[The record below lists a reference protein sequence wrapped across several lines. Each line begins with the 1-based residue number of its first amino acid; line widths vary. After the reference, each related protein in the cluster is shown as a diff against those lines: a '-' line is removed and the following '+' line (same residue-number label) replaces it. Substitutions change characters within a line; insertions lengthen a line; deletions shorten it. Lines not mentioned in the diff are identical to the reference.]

1 VQQAVDVLTGLSRS
15 YLFEDLDRA
24 DLAALAAA
32 ATTRRLVRGEHLW
45 QIGDPAEEI
54 LVVYEGEVKDSV
66 VDTDGNEVTHF
77 VHGPGMTFGEPGF
90 FAVDRRRIV
99 SVVAL
104 AATVL
109 IRLDRRDLVPFMD
122 KHQSIKDRA
131 LEGLASNT
139 RWQSTLI
146 ASLFNRSLADRV
158 ALRLLELVD
167 SGYEPHDGLPSTPR
181 ISQSTLAAMIGVS
194 RENVNRALAALTGAG
209 LIRQEKG
216 QYVLLNEAALRDHL
230 ARDWPIAGRRDRRH
244 RSLVRRPD
252 DLPAVPARKPA
263 AELRRPHGR
272 GQPDPPPRQR
282 GPRLLRQ
289 EDRRRNDR
297 QVRAPRAQ
305 TQDQ

>member
-1 VQQAVDVLTGLSRS
+1 VQQAVDVLSGLSRS

-24 DLAALAAA
+24 DLAPLAAA

-45 QIGDPAEEI
+45 QIGDPADEI

-146 ASLFNRSLADRV
+146 ASLFSRSLADRV

-167 SGYEPHDGLPSTPR
+167 SGYERHDGLPTTPR

-194 RENVNRALAALTGAG
+194 RENVNRAWAALTGAG

-230 ARDWPIAGRRDRRH
+230 ARDWPIAGRRDRR
-244 RSLVRRPD
+244 LD
-252 DLPAVPARKPA
+252 TG
-263 AELRRPHGR
+263 E
-272 GQPDPPPRQR
+272 
-282 GPRLLRQ
+282 
-289 EDRRRNDR
+289 
-297 QVRAPRAQ
+297 
-305 TQDQ
+305 